1 MPSAPLRTCPGSPT
15 CRNRVVKGPCRDCA
29 RKRDQ
34 LRGSRHERGYDAAW
48 VALTEQF
55 WRDSANKYCRRCAER
70 GVLEP
75 ATQVDHVV
83 PFEGREDPRR
93 LDRRNLQPLCGTC
106 NRQKALEHR
115 RQRAYDV
122 VWSGEQD
129 ARGQCPSLVDGTF
142 ARPSTLTANTIV
154 VPGDEE

>member
-1 MPSAPLRTCPGSPT
+1 VGR
-15 CRNRVVKGPCRDCA
+15 
-29 RKRDQ
+29 
-34 LRGSRHERGYDAAW
+34 
-48 VALTEQF
+48 LTEQF
-55 WRDSANKYCRRCAER
+55 WRDSANKYCRRCAAR

-129 ARGQCPSLVDGTF
+129 ARGSAHRWSTARSPAVDVDREHHRR
-142 ARPSTLTANTIV
+142 ARRRGMIEFRPYAIAHDQAGAGLRAYLPIATDARSPTA
-154 VPGDEE
+154 GRAGQAGS